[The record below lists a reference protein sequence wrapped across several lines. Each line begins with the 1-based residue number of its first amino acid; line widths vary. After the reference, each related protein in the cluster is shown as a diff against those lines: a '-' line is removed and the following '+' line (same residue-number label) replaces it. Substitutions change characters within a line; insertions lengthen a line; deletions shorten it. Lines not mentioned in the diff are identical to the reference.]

1 METCPRL
8 LRAVRSLVLATG
20 LLSAAATIADAETV
34 VRIGHN
40 RAWSNPA
47 LLIGLS
53 KGDFEAAGV
62 KVVANEFSNPADMIT
77 AIAGGS
83 IDAATTPGPTFAT
96 AVQRGVKVKA
106 IALIQGS
113 NHPPISYVVLTDSD
127 INTAADLRGKKVA
140 VNNYGGSHDINLRA
154 WLERSNVSGKD
165 VEILTIPVPAMPA
178 ALINKQVDMIPLAA
192 ADQGRVKLQYPNKT
206 KTVFTY
212 SDVYRDATGSDDTN
226 SMLFVVSQSFIDGSR
241 DTLVQFLR
249 GYLRAVRRMNADPR
263 AALTDW
269 AKAVGNKSVLELPAP
284 PKIPNDGKIYLDA
297 LQFEADMALKFS
309 YLQNHQDMKAVVDHS
324 MLEDAARLLN

>member
-1 METCPRL
+1 
-8 LRAVRSLVLATG
+8 VLATG

-106 IALIQGS
+106 
-113 NHPPISYVVLTDSD
+113 DSD

-178 ALINKQVDMIPLAA
+178 ALINKRVDMIPLAA

-269 AKAVGNKSVLELPAP
+269 AEAVGNKSVLELPAP